1 VDLIEAILYGIVQGL
16 TEWLPISSTAHLR
29 ILPALLGKP
38 DPGAGFTAVIQ
49 LGTVLAVLIFFRTD
63 IAQALSAFFKSL
75 RGEGKDTPE
84 AKLAWGAFYGTLPI
98 LIIGFAL
105 KDLIKSNQAR
115 SLYVIAGTL
124 IFMGVVMLIAEKVG
138 KQNRDKGD
146 LEVKDGII
154 VGCWQALALLPGMS
168 RSGSTISGA
177 LFQGLDRTTAARF
190 SFLLSIPSITA
201 AGVYELYSERKE
213 IFGPLLM
220 PALVA
225 TVVSFVVGYAS
236 IALLL
241 KVIQKQGIGIFVGYR
256 IVLGIVL
263 LVLLSQGKLVA
274 TEPETAP
281 GEKVVATRVSP

>member
-1 VDLIEAILYGIVQGL
+1 MDLIEAILYGIVQGL

-75 RGEGKDTPE
+75 RGEGRDTPE

-98 LIIGFAL
+98 LVIGFAL

-213 IFGPLLM
+213 ILGPLLM

-225 TVVSFVVGYAS
+225 TAVSFVVGYAS

-256 IVLGIVL
+256 ILLGIVL

-274 TEPETAP
+274 TQPETES
-281 GEKVVATRVSP
+281 GQKVVAARVSP

>member
-1 VDLIEAILYGIVQGL
+1 MDLIEAILYGIVQGL

-75 RGEGKDTPE
+75 RGEGRDTPE

-213 IFGPLLM
+213 ILGPLLM

-225 TVVSFVVGYAS
+225 TAVSFVVGYAS

-256 IVLGIVL
+256 ILLGIVL

-274 TEPETAP
+274 TQPEAES
-281 GEKVVATRVSP
+281 GQKVVAARVSP